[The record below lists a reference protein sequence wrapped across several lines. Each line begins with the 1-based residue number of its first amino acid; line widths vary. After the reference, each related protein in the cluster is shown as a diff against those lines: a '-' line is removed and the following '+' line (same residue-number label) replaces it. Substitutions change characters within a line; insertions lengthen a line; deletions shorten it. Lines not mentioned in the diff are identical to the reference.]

1 MVHAYPWNAGVNHSI
16 LRSKALKKGCTSS
29 LHISLGRESIMFTSE
44 IPYLLSK
51 CKVYLDRYMFTMQGR
66 GSDGLCW
73 APGVLRLHSDT
84 NTMIP
89 SSYCS
94 SPSSSLP
101 LLRGPV
107 YSCELQLGLFREAF
121 SSYSFLCH
129 APNNPNSRIY
139 SLAQFLQRIS
149 SPLQQSLSLRNFS
162 QMCTLLYY
170 MN

>member
-107 YSCELQLGLFREAF
+107 YSCELQLGLFRKAF
-121 SSYSFLCH
+121 SSYSFFQNVMHQTIQILAYILWH
-129 APNNPNSRIY
+129 SFSKESQAPSNRA
-139 SLAQFLQRIS
+139 LALETFHKCVHY
-149 SPLQQSLSLRNFS
+149 
-162 QMCTLLYY
+162 CTT
-170 MN
+170 